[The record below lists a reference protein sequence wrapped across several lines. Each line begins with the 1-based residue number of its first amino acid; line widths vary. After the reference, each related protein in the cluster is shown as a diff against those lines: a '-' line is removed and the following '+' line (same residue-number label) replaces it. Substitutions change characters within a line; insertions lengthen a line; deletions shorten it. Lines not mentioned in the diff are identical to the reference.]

1 MDVCRCMWLHIIIII
16 IIIISSSS
24 SSSIYVII
32 IVIIII
38 IISSSSSSSSS
49 IIQVTDDVSLIESHS
64 LALPGYPSLTLRGQL
79 VVHVQVVLRFV

>member
-24 SSSIYVII
+24 SSIYVII

-38 IISSSSSSSSS
+38 IISSSSSSSS